1 MNQAMN
7 QQFFATCPR
16 GLEALLVK
24 ELQTSGA
31 KSIKQTD
38 GGVAFLGDIN
48 VCYHI
53 NLHSRIAT
61 RVLWQVTRG
70 KYENEE
76 DLFQGAYK
84 VNWPNWF
91 NVKHDFMVKVTGV
104 KCPLKSLEFATL
116 KIKDAVCDKFRQ
128 AVDSRPYI
136 DTKKP
141 AVRIHAYLTVEDYI
155 LYIDTSGDALY
166 QRGNRKASI
175 EAPLRE
181 NLAAGILQLSG
192 WQPGQPLL
200 DPMCGSGTFLLE
212 AVMMALNIAPGLNR
226 GFGFERLKNFESDT
240 WKKVKNAALNAVQPV
255 SFQKIYGSDKDLRAV
270 RIAKRNLEE
279 AGFLDAVQLSQFD
292 ITEVPPAAD
301 SGVLVTNPP
310 YGVRIGEDEDLTEL
324 YPKLGEALKKK
335 FAGWNTYFLTNDL
348 RMPKLMRLSPSKK
361 TPLFNGPLECR
372 LFEIKMVAGSNR
384 KEKKSIDQSSGEA
397 SANQTTVQAERKA
410 VGKSN
415 EDPNRKLTF
424 KDVKPL

>member
-1 MNQAMN
+1 MN

-31 KSIKQTD
+31 KNIKQTD
-38 GGVAFLGDIN
+38 GGVAFLGDIA
-48 VCYHI
+48 VCYII

-61 RVLWQVTRG
+61 RVLWQVGRG
-70 KYENEE
+70 EYANEE
-76 DLFQGAYK
+76 DLFQAAYQL
-84 VNWPNWF
+84 NWPNWF
-91 NVKHDFMVKVTGV
+91 DVKHDFMVKVIGV

-116 KIKDAVCDKFRQ
+116 KIKDAICDKFRLK
-128 AVDSRPYI
+128 VGSRPYI
-136 DTKKP
+136 DTKKA
-141 AVRIHAYLTVEDYI
+141 AVRVHAYLTAEHYI
-155 LYIDTSGDALY
+155 FYVDTSGDALY
-166 QRGNRKASI
+166 QRGNRKGSI

-181 NLAAGILQLSG
+181 NLAAGVLQLSG
-192 WQPGQPLL
+192 WQVGQPLL

-226 GFGFERLKNFESDT
+226 GFGFERLKNFESDV
-240 WKKVKNAALNAVQPV
+240 WKKVKNAAQKNVKPV
-255 SFQKIYGSDKDLRAV
+255 TFQKIYGSDIDLRAV
-270 RIAKRNLEE
+270 RISKRNLEE

-292 ITEVPPAAD
+292 INDVPPPAD
-301 SGVLVTNPP
+301 SGVLVANPP
-310 YGVRIGEDEDLTEL
+310 YGVRIGEDEVLTAL
-324 YPKLGEALKKK
+324 YPKLGETLKRK

-384 KEKKSIDQSSGEA
+384 KEKTPINLTNEKPSI
-397 SANQTTVQAERKA
+397 
-410 VGKSN
+410 
-415 EDPNRKLTF
+415 KLTY